1 MVSYKTVAKYL
12 FFCRNRAAFA
22 AVRGNTYIHSETI
35 IKEAVSM
42 PVFDFLRD
50 SKKPEPEKRL
60 EEIDVTKI
68 LRNPN
73 QPRATFAEES
83 IQELAD
89 SIAQVGLIQ
98 PLVVRPVQ
106 SGFELVAGE
115 RRLRAVKS
123 LGMKTVMCIVQNDV
137 VDETSAMMALIENLQ
152 REELNYLEEAVCYS
166 QLLTNFHL
174 TQEELAKKL
183 GKSQSSIANKL
194 RILKLPPAVKD
205 AMSEAGL
212 SERHA
217 RALLSLREE
226 KHQLDAVKKIT
237 DKGLSVKE
245 TEAYVEKTLN
255 RLYDE
260 KRDGAKPRP
269 IMIRLVKDYRLFM
282 NTVNAAVNQL
292 REAGMAVEVEQ
303 NDRPDGVDIEI
314 KVTRKQP

>member
-1 MVSYKTVAKYL
+1 
-12 FFCRNRAAFA
+12 
-22 AVRGNTYIHSETI
+22 
-35 IKEAVSM
+35 M
-42 PVFDFLRD
+42 PVFDFLKD
-50 SKKPEPEKRL
+50 NSKKAEPEKRL
-60 EEIDVTKI
+60 EEIDVSKI
-68 LRNPN
+68 VPNPN
-73 QPRATFAEES
+73 QPRATFVEES
-83 IQELAD
+83 ILELAD

-98 PLVVRPVQ
+98 PLVVRPVKN
-106 SGFELVAGE
+106 GYELVAGE

-123 LGMKTVMCIVQNDV
+123 LGMKTVSCIVQNDV

-166 QLLTNFHL
+166 QLLSTFHL

-205 AMSEAGL
+205 AMTDAGL

-226 KHQLDAVKKIT
+226 KHQLDAVKKISE
-237 DKGLSVKE
+237 KGFSVKE

-282 NTVNAAVNQL
+282 NTINTAVNQL
-292 REAGMAVEVEQ
+292 REAGMLVEVEQ
-303 NDRPDGVDIEI
+303 ADRADGVDIQI
-314 KVTRKQP
+314 KVTRKPQ

>member
-1 MVSYKTVAKYL
+1 
-12 FFCRNRAAFA
+12 
-22 AVRGNTYIHSETI
+22 
-35 IKEAVSM
+35 M
-42 PVFDFLRD
+42 PVFDFLRE

-68 LRNPN
+68 LPNPN

-83 IQELAD
+83 IQELAE

-123 LGMKTVMCIVQNDV
+123 LGMNTVMCIVQNDV

-194 RILKLPPAVKD
+194 RVLKLPPAVKT
-205 AMSEAGL
+205 AMTEAGL

-226 KHQLDAVKKIT
+226 KHQLDAVKKIN

-245 TEAYVEKTLN
+245 TELYVEKTLN

-303 NDRPDGVDIEI
+303 NDRPDGVDIQI
-314 KVTRKQP
+314 KVTRKQQ

>member
-1 MVSYKTVAKYL
+1 
-12 FFCRNRAAFA
+12 
-22 AVRGNTYIHSETI
+22 
-35 IKEAVSM
+35 M

-68 LRNPN
+68 LPNPN

-98 PLVVRPVQ
+98 PLVVRPIEN
-106 SGFELVAGE
+106 GFELVAGE

-123 LGMKTVMCIVQNDV
+123 LGMQTVMCIVQNDV

-152 REELNYLEEAVCYS
+152 REELNYLEEAACYS

-205 AMSEAGL
+205 AMTEAGL

-226 KHQLDAVKKIT
+226 KHQLDAVKKINE
-237 DKGLSVKE
+237 KGLSVKE

-303 NDRPDGVDIEI
+303 IDRPDGVDIGI
-314 KVTRKQP
+314 KITRK

>member
-1 MVSYKTVAKYL
+1 
-12 FFCRNRAAFA
+12 
-22 AVRGNTYIHSETI
+22 
-35 IKEAVSM
+35 M

-123 LGMKTVMCIVQNDV
+123 LGMKTVICIVQNDV

-152 REELNYLEEAVCYS
+152 REELNYLEEATCYS

-194 RILKLPPAVKD
+194 RILKLSPAVKD
-205 AMSEAGL
+205 AMTEAGL

-303 NDRPDGVDIEI
+303 NDRHDGVDIEI
-314 KVTRKQP
+314 KITRK